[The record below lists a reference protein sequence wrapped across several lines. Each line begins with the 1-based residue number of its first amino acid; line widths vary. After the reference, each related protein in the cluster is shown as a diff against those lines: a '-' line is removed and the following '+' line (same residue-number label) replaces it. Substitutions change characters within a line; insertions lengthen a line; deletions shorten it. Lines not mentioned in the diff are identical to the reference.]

1 MTSTDN
7 MSNPPPQS
15 ATRQIGE
22 QHWMAAANILKSEQ
36 INCAIVS
43 FHFTGWVYLIEK
55 TRQDNIFR
63 CMTYKIAGDPCKIK
77 KDLYNYTVNN
87 GHLIDAL
94 FYNSSVYGFN

>member
-1 MTSTDN
+1 
-7 MSNPPPQS
+7 
-15 ATRQIGE
+15 
-22 QHWMAAANILKSEQ
+22 MAAANILKSEQ

-43 FHFTGWVYLIEK
+43 CHFTGWVYLMER

-63 CMTYKIAGDPCKIK
+63 CMTYKLGVDPFKIK

-87 GHLIDAL
+87 GQLIEAS